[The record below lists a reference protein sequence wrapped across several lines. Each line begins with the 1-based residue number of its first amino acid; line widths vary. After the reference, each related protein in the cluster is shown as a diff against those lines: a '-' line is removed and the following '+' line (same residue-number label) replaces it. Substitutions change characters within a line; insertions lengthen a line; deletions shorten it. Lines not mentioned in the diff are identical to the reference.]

1 MELHSSVFLIKVK
14 FTCSII
20 LVSGVQHRDFPDGT
34 VVKKLPAHAEDTGDV
49 GSFPGSRISPGGENG
64 NPLQYSCQKNPMDRG
79 AWRAID
85 HGVAKHQAQLSTHT
99 CAT

>member
-1 MELHSSVFLIKVK
+1 MQYYISFRCTTQGLPRWHS
-14 FTCSII
+14 
-20 LVSGVQHRDFPDGT
+20 G
-34 VVKKLPAHAEDTGDV
+34 KKKPPAHAEDTGDV

-79 AWRAID
+79 EWRAID